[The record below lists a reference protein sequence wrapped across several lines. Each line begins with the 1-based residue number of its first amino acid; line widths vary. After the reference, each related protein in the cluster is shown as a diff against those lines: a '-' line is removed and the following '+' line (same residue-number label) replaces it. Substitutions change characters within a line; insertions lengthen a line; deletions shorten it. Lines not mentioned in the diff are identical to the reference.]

1 MFTQLRVFLTYLPK
15 AIWLY
20 APGLISVMAAY
31 FLLMKLPQGQ
41 DLIIQLGEYPGPFVF
56 STIGVLVWSFFVW
69 YSSKLVSY
77 MKVNKGVTIPATFY
91 RHVPRLLGYNALVML
106 QMGILALPTMLD
118 LSAGYILCFM
128 LLHNALY
135 FLLSH
140 FWTEGYTYPVTR
152 WLIILTV
159 LGKIVLMFWLC
170 WEHRNVE
177 PFLRHQFYL
186 PIIGL
191 GLFLLQILLVRFYI
205 LRRRYINEK
214 EKNDRIDEQ
223 DCDYV
228 RFMGREVLKV
238 PKSSHR
244 VEQLYFTTF
253 NIVALIGGLVFTST
267 IFFIGVADRIG
278 PLAFALLTFGVLVGL
293 ANLVGYQSVRRNFNF
308 HFLIVLWIIIIGWF
322 DFAELYR
329 VRLVKAGSENIYGK
343 RPDLKTYFDRWIKD
357 RQTDIAQST
366 EFPVYIILSDGGA
379 SRSGYWVA
387 SVLASWEDLPGRD
400 TTQVFSN
407 HLLCLSGTSGGSVGN
422 VTFYTLLKTKLH
434 NPELKLTRRAQEFL
448 STDFLTYCIAHYF
461 GSDLMR
467 HVVPIHFTDRAAA
480 LEKVMEHASESCLDS
495 AFQKTVSEVI
505 DDSGKLPILFLNTT
519 EVQGG
524 SPAVVSSVQLA
535 SFSNRMDVLTEIDS
549 TGKDGYGDIRLST
562 ATILSARFPYIS
574 PAGSIRNYYF
584 VDGGYFDNSGAGV
597 VHEMLQALQRIMD
610 EDSVNKP
617 LYDKLKFHL
626 VHVTNTPL
634 DSAELKTIHPLTND
648 IGAPL
653 LTVLNTYSSQ
663 TTVNDQRLINYF
675 RERDNMVIDPD
686 INLYKDYKGN
696 GIKRDSVHYPMN
708 WVISDYNLQ
717 RMNKRLRQE
726 FSGR

>member
-1 MFTQLRVFLTYLPK
+1 MFVQLRVFLTYLPK

-56 STIGVLVWSFFVW
+56 STVGVLVWSFFVW

-106 QMGILALPTMLD
+106 QIGILALPTMLD
-118 LSAGYILCFM
+118 LTAGYILCFM
-128 LLHNALY
+128 LVHNTLY
-135 FLLSH
+135 FLMSH
-140 FWTEGYTYPVTR
+140 LWTEGYTYTITK
-152 WLIILTV
+152 WLILLIILGNIGLT
-159 LGKIVLMFWLC
+159 LWLC
-170 WEHRNVE
+170 WEHREVE
-177 PFLRHQFYL
+177 SFLRHQFYL
-186 PIIGL
+186 PIIAL
-191 GLFLLQILLVRFYI
+191 GLFLLEILMIRFFI

-214 EKNDRIDEQ
+214 EKNDRIEDQE
-223 DCDYV
+223 CDYV

-244 VEQLYFTTF
+244 VEQFYFTTF
-253 NIVALIGGLVFTST
+253 NIVALIGGLVFVSS
-267 IFFIGVADRIG
+267 IFFIGIADRIG
-278 PLAFALLTFGVLVGL
+278 PLAFVLLTFGVLVGL

-329 VRLVKAGSENIYGK
+329 VRLVKARSENIYGE
-343 RPDLKTYFDRWIKD
+343 RPDLKTYFDRWIQH
-357 RQTDIAQST
+357 RQADIEQSS

-422 VTFYTLLKTKLH
+422 VTFYTLLRSKQKD
-434 NPELKLTRRAQEFL
+434 PSLKLTAHAQKFL

-480 LEKVMEHASESCLDS
+480 LEKVMEHASDSCLEG
-495 AFQKTVSEVI
+495 AFRKPVSEVV
-505 DDSGKLPILFLNTT
+505 DYSGKLPILFVNTT

-524 SPAVVSSVQLA
+524 SPAVVSSVQL
-535 SFSNRMDVLTEIDS
+535 SGFSNRMDVLTEIDS

-584 VDGGYFDNSGAGV
+584 VDGGYFDNSGGGV
-597 VHEMLQALQRIMD
+597 VHEMLQGLQRIME
-610 EDSVNKP
+610 EDTVHKP

-634 DSAELKTIHPLTND
+634 DTAELKTIHPLTND

-686 INLYKDYKGN
+686 INLYKNYKSN

-717 RMNKRLRQE
+717 RMNKRVRQE
-726 FSGR
+726 FNGK

>member
-1 MFTQLRVFLTYLPK
+1 
-15 AIWLY
+15 
-20 APGLISVMAAY
+20 
-31 FLLMKLPQGQ
+31 
-41 DLIIQLGEYPGPFVF
+41 
-56 STIGVLVWSFFVW
+56 
-69 YSSKLVSY
+69 
-77 MKVNKGVTIPATFY
+77 VNKGVTIPAIFY

-140 FWTEGYTYPVTR
+140 FWTEGYTYPVTK

-159 LGKIVLMFWLC
+159 LGKIVLMLWLC

-205 LRRRYINEK
+205 LRRRYINDK
-214 EKNDRIDEQ
+214 EKNDRIDDQE
-223 DCDYV
+223 CDYV

-244 VEQLYFTTF
+244 IEQLYFTTF
-253 NIVALIGGLVFTST
+253 NIVALIGGVVYTST

-329 VRLVKAGSENIYGK
+329 VRLVKARSANIYGE
-343 RPDLKTYFDRWIKD
+343 RPDLKTYFSRWVQH
-357 RQTDIAQST
+357 RESDIVQST

-422 VTFYTLLKTKLH
+422 VTFYALLKNKQRD
-434 NPELKLTRRAQEFL
+434 PELKLTKRAQEFL

-461 GSDLMR
+461 GSDLIR
-467 HVVPIHFTDRAAA
+467 HVVPIHFTSD
-480 LEKVMEHASESCLDS
+480 SCLEG
-495 AFQKTVSEVI
+495 AFRKPFSEVV
-505 DDSGKLPILFLNTT
+505 DYSGKLPILFLNTT

-524 SPAVVSSVQLA
+524 SPAVVSSVKLT
-535 SFSNRMDVLTEIDS
+535 SFSNRMDVLAEIDS

-584 VDGGYFDNSGAGV
+584 VDGGYFDNSGGGV
-597 VHEMLQALQRIMD
+597 VHEMLQELQQVMRA
-610 EDSVNKP
+610 DSVNKP

-634 DSAELKTIHPLTND
+634 DSVELKTIHPLVND

-675 RERDNMVIDPD
+675 GEHDNMVIDPD
-686 INLYKDYKGN
+686 INLYKDYKSN

-726 FSGR
+726 FNGR

>member
-422 VTFYTLLKTKLH
+422 VTFYTLLKNKQD